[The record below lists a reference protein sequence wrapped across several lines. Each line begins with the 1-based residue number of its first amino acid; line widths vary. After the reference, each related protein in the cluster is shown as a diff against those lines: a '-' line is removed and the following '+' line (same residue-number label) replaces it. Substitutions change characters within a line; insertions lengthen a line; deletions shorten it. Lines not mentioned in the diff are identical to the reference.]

1 MVRPSLMLACR
12 RFLFFTLVLLGTAAF
27 KPSTP
32 PKQRSAVLISWDG
45 ALREHVQDSLKRNQ
59 LPHLARLIKEGRIVD
74 VEVTGHAT
82 DTRPGH
88 AQMLTGCDP
97 EVTGVYTNARF
108 RPIPLGLSLFER
120 LHQTFGKKDI
130 ATIMLTGKPMGLGPG
145 GPKLPNTAD
154 ATDSPRTERIRL
166 ETEQNVAG
174 QPFHL
179 IKDTLTLWDG
189 DTTRDALRVGPKA
202 LRTLDKFAAGRFFLF
217 IHFGDAD
224 VAGHTYGEDSQEYD
238 QALVALDGWLGRI
251 VDKLK
256 SIGAYDRTPVY
267 VTADHGFDVGTTHH
281 GQATHIFMAG
291 NDPGLVQYG
300 EQRDITPTVLHALGV
315 NLDKL
320 TPALPG
326 KSLRKEPK

>member
-1 MVRPSLMLACR
+1 MLAR
-12 RFLFFTLVLLGTAAF
+12 GRFLLFTLVLLGTAAF

-32 PKQRSAVLISWDG
+32 PKQRNAILISWDG
-45 ALREHVQDSLKRNQ
+45 ALREHVQDALKRGQ
-59 LPHLARLIKEGRIVD
+59 LPHMARLINEGRIVD

-88 AQMLTGCDP
+88 AQMLTGYDP
-97 EVTGVYTNARF
+97 EITGVYTNSRF

-120 LHQTFGKKDI
+120 LHQTFGKKDL
-130 ATIMLTGKPMGLGPG
+130 ATIMITGKPMGLGPG
-145 GPKLPNTAD
+145 GPKLPPTTE
-154 ATDSPRTERIRL
+154 ATDSPSRRNERIRL

-179 IKDTLTLWDG
+179 IKDTLTSWDG
-189 DTTRDALRVGPKA
+189 DSTRDALRVGTKV
-202 LRTLDKFAAGRFFLF
+202 LRTLDKVSTGRFFLF

-256 SIGAYDRTPVY
+256 STGAYDRTPVY
-267 VTADHGFDVGTTHH
+267 ITADHGFDVGTTHH
-281 GQATHIFMAG
+281 GQATHIFLAG
-291 NDPGLVQYG
+291 NDPGLVQHG
-300 EQRDITPTVLHALGV
+300 EQRDITPTVLQALGV
-315 NLDKL
+315 NLAKL

-326 KSLRKEPK
+326 KSLRKEPEP